1 MADQVNPMG
10 SLATGLPSALLVAT
24 TPRSAPEKT
33 RLAKNPETQ
42 SGKKADPPAT
52 ESVESTEAAMETL
65 NSHLQQTGTELKF
78 KVDRASGRTLF
89 QIVSESSGEVLLQVP
104 SDELLAM
111 ARKLREF
118 AEQMG
123 ASAGVLLDKEG

>member
-10 SLATGLPSALLVAT
+10 SLATGLPSALLAAT
-24 TPRSAPEKT
+24 APRTAPEKT
-33 RLAKNPETQ
+33 RPATPPESRPKNE
-42 SGKKADPPAT
+42 ADPATPASAGTT
-52 ESVESTEAAMETL
+52 EKAMETI
-65 NSHLQQTGTELKF
+65 NQHLQQSGTELKF
-78 KVDRASGRTLF
+78 KTDKASGRTIF

-104 SDELLAM
+104 SEELLAM

-123 ASAGVLLDKEG
+123 ASGVLLDKEG